1 VRTGSRVIERR
12 FKLYFGPK
20 NAELKPETTTMPASP
35 QRLKIP
41 IKSKDE
47 VLNYAREVFGD
58 PRKAF
63 SWLTSPN
70 QVFQGMRPKDV
81 IELGKAEDIY
91 NVFNELERIDHGL
104 F

>member
-1 VRTGSRVIERR
+1 
-12 FKLYFGPK
+12 
-20 NAELKPETTTMPASP
+20 MPASP

-41 IKSKDE
+41 IKSRTG
-47 VLNYAREVFGD
+47 LNYARRSIWGSSEE
-58 PRKAF
+58 AF
-63 SWLTSPN
+63 SLAHNTN
-70 QVFQGMRPKDV
+70 QVFRACAPKSV